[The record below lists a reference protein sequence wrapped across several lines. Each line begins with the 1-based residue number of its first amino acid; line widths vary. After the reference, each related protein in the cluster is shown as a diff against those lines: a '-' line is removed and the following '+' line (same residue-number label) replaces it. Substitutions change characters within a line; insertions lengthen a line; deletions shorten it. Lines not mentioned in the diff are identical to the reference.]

1 MAITVWIMAPPTWP
15 VSTAAR
21 EMAIVRNRA
30 TMPSVMSMAIEMAVP
45 WATAAMAIMRMP
57 GTT

>member
-1 MAITVWIMAPPTWP
+1 MLPPTWP

-30 TMPSVMSMAIEMAVP
+30 TMPSVMSMATQMAVP
-45 WATAAMAIMRMP
+45 WATAAMAMSRMP